1 MTPTAGSSHVAPLG
15 MLEGQPSSPGRGRGA
30 GDSGR
35 CGAILQGALPAAPS
49 VPWIAK
55 QLPRELLA
63 PAAIGLAVGLKGVG
77 GPGVLRWNAPRA
89 LLAVSASLD
98 ERRAR
103 ACSRQFSRWSRLRI
117 SQVGAPIVSSRSAR
131 FKRRFSVPPS
141 VGLTNPEGACWSD
154 EVHLG

>member
-1 MTPTAGSSHVAPLG
+1 MTPTAGPSHVAPLG

-77 GPGVLRWNAPRA
+77 GAGSIALERSAGPARCVRLARRAARKGVLTSIFQVVPAPHFASRCANSEFSFSTIQATVQRA
-89 LLAVSASLD
+89 ALCWLNQSRRSLLV
-98 ERRAR
+98 
-103 ACSRQFSRWSRLRI
+103 
-117 SQVGAPIVSSRSAR
+117 
-131 FKRRFSVPPS
+131 
-141 VGLTNPEGACWSD
+141 
-154 EVHLG
+154 